1 MNKEGIPT
9 LIGLVV
15 LALLMVY
22 GSRLFNAKL
31 LLVFAGILVFA
42 ALFAIY
48 FFRDPQRVPPAD
60 PMAIVSPCDG
70 RVIAIEQVHEN
81 EFMEGETTR
90 IAIFMSIFNVHVN
103 YVPFRGTVEYMRF
116 FRGKYLRA
124 DLPEASSHNV
134 HILTGLATPYGKLMF
149 KQSTGMI
156 ARRLV
161 NKLRQGQKVETGE
174 KFGIIK
180 FGSRMEVYLPACAQP
195 TIQIGESVCAC
206 ESVIATINEKE
217 K

>member
-1 MNKEGIPT
+1 LSKEGIPT
-9 LIGLVV
+9 LVGLMV
-15 LALLMVY
+15 LALLMY
-22 GSRLFNAKL
+22 WGSRLFDAKL
-31 LLVFAGILVFA
+31 LVVFTGILVFA
-42 ALFAIY
+42 ALFSVY
-48 FFRDPQRVPPAD
+48 FFRDPQRMPPQD

-70 RVIAIEQVHEN
+70 KVIGIDRVREN
-81 EFMEGETTR
+81 EFVQGEATR
-90 IAIFMSIFNVHVN
+90 IAIFMSVFNVHVN

-124 DLPEASSHNV
+124 DLPDASTHNV
-134 HILTGLATPYGKLMF
+134 HILTGLATPYGKLLF

-161 NKLRQGQKVETGE
+161 NNLRQGQKVETGE

-195 TIQIGESVCAC
+195 TIQIGESVRAC
-206 ESVIATINEKE
+206 ESVIAMINEEE